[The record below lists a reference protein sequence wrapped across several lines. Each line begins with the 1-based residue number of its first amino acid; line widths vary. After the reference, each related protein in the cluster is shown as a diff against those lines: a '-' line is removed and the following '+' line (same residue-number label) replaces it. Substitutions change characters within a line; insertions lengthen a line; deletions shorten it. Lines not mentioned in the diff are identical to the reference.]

1 MTSPSERPA
10 CGHVVGD
17 LEIVGDLG
25 SGLSGDVFLVRR
37 QGDPNRTY
45 VLKRHRRKKDGV
57 TDECFCGEIRLV
69 EEQPIRGHM
78 PDFIAKGEDNGTPYY
93 VMSREGP
100 LPEKAALTI
109 EQWLDWTL
117 ELVNAFELL
126 NGRRHIFHRDVKPK
140 NLRSTDGHPV
150 IIDFGLACRNDTDTP
165 FPFERVGS
173 RDYMAPEIVRYEPYT
188 VQSEIYSTMKSVQAI
203 LPDEAR
209 HALSAAL
216 FHATENA
223 QAQRTP
229 SWSAL
234 RTEIGV
240 CRAAYRREH
249 HRLLTALKRIGIVV
263 GFCGAIFLV
272 INGLVLVW
280 RILTLYKSD

>member
-45 VLKRHRRKKDGV
+45 VLKRHRRMEDGV
-57 TDECFCGEIRLV
+57 TDECFRGEIRLA

-100 LPEKAALTI
+100 LPEKTALTV
-109 EQWLDWTL
+109 EQWFDWTL
-117 ELVNAFELL
+117 ELIDAFELL

-150 IIDFGLACRNDTDTP
+150 VIDFGLACRNDTDAP

-240 CRAAYRREH
+240 CRAAYRREY